1 MKFGRAAAAALV
13 LAVAAPVIAPPAVAQ
28 SYSEGYTFLKAV
40 KERDAE
46 KVTALVSRPGT
57 TVVNTR
63 DRGTGE
69 TALHTMVRGRD
80 YTWLSFLIGKGARVD
95 IQNNAGD
102 TPLNLAA
109 QIGWTEGAEL
119 ILARGGSV
127 DLANRR
133 GETPLILAVQRGDLA
148 MTRLLLR
155 GGANPKKA
163 DNVAGYTAL
172 DYAKQAG
179 RSPALLKLLEGQAAK
194 PARGVAG
201 PKL

>member
-1 MKFGRAAAAALV
+1 MSMKFGRAAAAALV
-13 LAVAAPVIAPPAVAQ
+13 LAVASPVLAQ
-28 SYSEGYTFLKAV
+28 SYSEGYTFLKAI

-63 DRGTGE
+63 ERGSGE
-69 TALHTMVRGRD
+69 TALHMMVRGRD
-80 YTWLSFLIGKGARVD
+80 YTWLSFLIGKGARLD
-95 IQNNAGD
+95 IQDDDGN

-119 ILARGGSV
+119 MLSRGASV

-133 GETPLILAVQRGDLA
+133 GETPLILAVQRGDLP

-163 DNVAGYTAL
+163 DNVAGYSAL

-194 PARGVAG
+194 PARGVSG